1 MFLAKRGVYMSEITF
16 DELKNNIDDW
26 VKEMSSK
33 VSGLTEVPETVIE
46 NTGNIQHNYE
56 VVSELREEIDE
67 LKQEI
72 KLLKL
77 MHLSTLKQQNE
88 LKH

>member
-1 MFLAKRGVYMSEITF
+1 MAGPTLA
-16 DELKNNIDDW
+16 ELKQNMDDW
-26 VKEMSSK
+26 VKEMNSK
-33 VSGLTEVPETVIE
+33 VCGLTEVPYTLVE
-46 NTGNIQHNYE
+46 NTSNIQHNYE
-56 VVSELREEIDE
+56 LVTELRGEIEE

-77 MHLSTLKQQNE
+77 MQLVALKEKQE

>member
-1 MFLAKRGVYMSEITF
+1 MSEVTF
-16 DELKNNIDDW
+16 DELRKNMDDW
-26 VKEMSSK
+26 VKEMNSK
-33 VSGLTEVPETVIE
+33 VAGLTEVPETIIE

-56 VVSELREEIDE
+56 VVSDLREEIDE

-77 MHLSTLKQQNE
+77 MHLSALKQSNE

>member
-1 MFLAKRGVYMSEITF
+1 MVKLSL
-16 DELKNNIDDW
+16 DELKQNMDDW
-26 VKEMSSK
+26 VKDMNSK
-33 VSGLTEVPETVIE
+33 VIELKDIPQTTLE
-46 NTGNIQHNYE
+46 NTDNIQHNYE
-56 VVSELREEIDE
+56 IVTELRTEIDE

-77 MHLSTLKQQNE
+77 MHIVALKEKN

>member
-1 MFLAKRGVYMSEITF
+1 MSDLTIE
-16 DELKNNIDDW
+16 DLKNNFDNW
-26 VKEMSSK
+26 VKEMHSK
-33 VSGLTEVPETVIE
+33 VTDLEDIPQATLE
-46 NTGNIQHNYE
+46 NTDNIQHNYE
-56 VVSELREEIDE
+56 LATELRSEVDE

-77 MHLSTLKQQNE
+77 MQLVALKEKKKE

>member
-1 MFLAKRGVYMSEITF
+1 MRDVTF
-16 DELKNNIDDW
+16 EELKNSMDDW
-26 VKEMSSK
+26 VKDMNSK
-33 VSGLTEVPETVIE
+33 VSGLSEVPETIIE

-56 VVSELREEIDE
+56 VVSGLREEIDE
-67 LKQEI
+67 LKSEI

-77 MHLSTLKQQNE
+77 MHLSALKQNNE

>member
-1 MFLAKRGVYMSEITF
+1 MTAITLE
-16 DELKNNIDDW
+16 ELKQNTDDW
-26 VKEMSSK
+26 VKDMNSK
-33 VSGLTEVPETVIE
+33 VDKLVEIPDTVVE
-46 NTGNIQHNYE
+46 NIGNIQHNYE
-56 VVSELREEIDE
+56 LVTELRDEIED

-77 MHLSTLKQQNE
+77 MHIVALKEKE

>member
-1 MFLAKRGVYMSEITF
+1 MRDITF
-16 DELKNNIDDW
+16 EELKNSMDDW
-26 VKEMSSK
+26 VKDMNSK
-33 VSGLTEVPETVIE
+33 VSGLSEVPETIIE

-56 VVSELREEIDE
+56 VVSELREEINE
-67 LKQEI
+67 LKSEI

-77 MHLSTLKQQNE
+77 MHLSALKQNNE